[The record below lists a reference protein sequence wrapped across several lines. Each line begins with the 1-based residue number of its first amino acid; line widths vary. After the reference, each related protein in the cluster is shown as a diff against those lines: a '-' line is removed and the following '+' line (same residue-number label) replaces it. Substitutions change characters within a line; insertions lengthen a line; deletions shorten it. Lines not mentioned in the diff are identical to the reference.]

1 MLNCYELLRGST
13 VDLLWVLKATYNIV
27 TKVQPV
33 DVTTSYRSMNIVE
46 ALILILQRIILTV
59 NDGLTLC
66 VSLLG
71 QNGADRLGQG
81 LDAPAQLSYFNVES
95 SVRI

>member
-1 MLNCYELLRGST
+1 VLNCYELLRGST

-33 DVTTSYRSMNIVE
+33 DVTTSYWSMNIVE
-46 ALILILQRIILTV
+46 AQIPILQRIISTV

-71 QNGADRLGQG
+71 RNGVDRLGQG
-81 LDAPAQLSYFNVES
+81 LDAPAQLTYFYVES